1 MCWHLAY
8 GLFCLADHG
17 TWMLVRLMPGPSL
30 LALIRRR
37 PWFCCSAR
45 LPAPWRAFL
54 QIRFARLLRQRCR
67 VAGAGSSCLSRA
79 LVGRVLLDLI
89 RVPNQLHIGMNRLEG
104 PQKIPHAWLSCG
116 ATDLSPGQSSG
127 GGCRILTL

>member
-17 TWMLVRLMPGPSL
+17 TWMLVKLMPGPSL

-37 PWFCCSAR
+37 PWLWCSASP
-45 LPAPWRAFL
+45 PASCRAFL

-67 VAGAGSSCLSRA
+67 SAGAGSSCLSRA
-79 LVGRVLLDLI
+79 LLGRVLLDLI

-104 PQKIPHAWLSCG
+104 GQKVPHAWLSCG
-116 ATDLSPGQSSG
+116 STDLSPGLSLG
-127 GGCRILTL
+127 DGCRILTL